1 MAYYLVQVAYT
12 PEAWAAMLGNPQN
25 RMQAVQPA
33 AESLGGS
40 IDGAFLSFGDYD
52 LVASVEMPDNV
63 SAAALAMAIAA
74 GGGVRDIKTTP
85 LLSLEEGTEA
95 MGKAAQSGYR
105 SPRGG

>member
-1 MAYYLVQVAYT
+1 MAYYLIQVAYT
-12 PEAWAAMLGNPQN
+12 PEAWAAMLEEPQN
-25 RMQAVQPA
+25 RMRAVQPA
-33 AESLGGS
+33 AEGLGGS

-85 LLSLEEGTEA
+85 LLSLEEGAEA
-95 MGKAAQSGYR
+95 MGKAAGSGY
-105 SPRGG
+105 SPPGA